1 VKIALVHDWL
11 TGMRGGERCL
21 EVFCELFPDAHLFT
35 LLHCRGTVSEV
46 IERMRIQTSFVQHLP
61 LVARVYRHY
70 LPFFP
75 LAIERFDFSG
85 YDLIFSSSH
94 CVAKGAMRPP
104 GALHISYIHT
114 PMRYAWDLYQA
125 YFGDRLGPVTSLV
138 VPRLMAYLRR
148 WDLQACERVDH
159 FVANSHHV
167 AARVKRHY
175 GRDATVIHPPVDAD
189 RFQPAAVEGDY
200 YLAVSALVPYK
211 RIDLAIQ
218 ACNRL
223 KRPLKVVGW
232 GPEEG
237 RLQKL
242 AGPTVEFLGRRSDAE
257 LAQLYAGCRALL
269 FPGEEDFGIVPLE
282 AQAAGRPVIAYGR
295 GGVLETVIPLN
306 PADPRSEMRDKGCT
320 THPVGPPSLDREPTG
335 VFFYGQTEGA
345 LVEAVRLFEQHT
357 HRFPKQRLREHAL
370 TFDRGIFK
378 ARFRTFIADK
388 WQAFQ
393 QATRVGIPR
402 VPSA

>member
-1 VKIALVHDWL
+1 
-11 TGMRGGERCL
+11 MRGGERCL
-21 EVFCELFPDAHLFT
+21 EVFCELFPDADLFT

-61 LVARVYRHY
+61 LVERFYRHY
-70 LPFFP
+70 LPLFP
-75 LAIERFDFSG
+75 SAIERFDFRG
-85 YDLIFSSSH
+85 YDLIFSTSH
-94 CVAKGAMRPP
+94 CVAKGAIRPP
-104 GALHISYIHT
+104 EALHISYIHT

-125 YFGDRLGPVTSLV
+125 YFGDRLGPVKSLV

-175 GRDATVIHPPVDAD
+175 GKEAAVIHPPVDTD
-189 RFQPAAVEGDY
+189 RFQPAAEDGDY
-200 YLAVSALVPYK
+200 YLVVSALVPYK

-257 LAQLYAGCRALL
+257 LAHLYARCRALI

-282 AQAAGRPVIAYGR
+282 AQAAGRPVIAYGK
-295 GGVLETVIPLN
+295 GGVLETVIPIN
-306 PADPRSEMRDKGCT
+306 PADPRSEIRDRGGT
-320 THPVGPPSLDREPTG
+320 TQPIGPPSADREPTG
-335 VFFYGQTEGA
+335 IFFYEQTDRMVA
-345 LVEAVRLFEQHT
+345 EAVRLFEQRG
-357 HRFPKQRLREHAL
+357 HRFPKQRLRDHAL

-378 ARFRTFIADK
+378 AKFRTFIEDK

-393 QATRVGIPR
+393 QDSRSRLPR
-402 VPSA
+402 VTSA